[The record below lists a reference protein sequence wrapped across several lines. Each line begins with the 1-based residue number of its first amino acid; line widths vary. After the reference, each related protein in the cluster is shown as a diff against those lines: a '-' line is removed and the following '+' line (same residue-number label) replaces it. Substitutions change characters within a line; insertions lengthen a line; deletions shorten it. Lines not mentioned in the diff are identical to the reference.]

1 MELLC
6 QCLSLRTISLVIGGH
21 SLGRSIQNYIAAPQ
35 LAIEWTRLRKAN
47 KVSFVSET
55 RAAEREREPCPMRSN
70 CIFRDFALSENDSER
85 DGEKEKLLTV
95 WCNRSGEPSIHCL

>member
-21 SLGRSIQNYIAAPQ
+21 SLGRSIQNYIAPQ

-70 CIFRDFALSENDSER
+70 CIFRDFALSEIDRER
-85 DGEKEKLLTV
+85 EREKEKLLTV